1 MRVKPWSKIEI
12 RSLRM
17 IKKSNPKQVKLM
29 DFQTP
34 FRTNLDPNN
43 RWVKLAQLIPWQ
55 EFRQIYYSNM
65 SEKNGRRSLSARLVI
80 GALIIKHMQGLSDE
94 ETIQTIRENPYMQYF
109 LGYSKYTYER
119 PFDPS
124 LFVTI
129 RKRIGLDSISNMNDV
144 FINRCRELEKQLN
157 KDQDKKKA
165 ENQGKLIVDATVA
178 PSDIKYPTDLGLLN
192 HARELTEKM
201 IDQLWE
207 DKKVEKRKPRTYR
220 NLARLDYLK
229 IAKQRRPRKRKIRK
243 AIKSQLQYLRRN
255 LSHVEKMKEK
265 RAGIKLTP
273 SLEEKLA
280 TIKKLYSQQLEM
292 YKEKKNTI
300 KDRIVSIHQPRV
312 RPIVRGKVGKN
323 VEFGPKISLGIVE
336 GYCYLD
342 YFSWDNYHEGKV
354 LMDSVNNYKARFG
367 CDPSVVIADQI
378 YGTRENRSKLKSRDI
393 RYSGK
398 ALGRPPKEGSEK
410 YKRRKQRYKKE
421 SRERNAIEGKIGEG
435 KRRYNLGLI
444 QAKTDETSETWVGIN
459 ILVMNIAKA
468 FRQFFI
474 IQFYMLKNTGKLII
488 ILIFIGS
495 NQIFRKNA

>member
-1 MRVKPWSKIEI
+1 
-12 RSLRM
+12 
-17 IKKSNPKQVKLM
+17 M

-43 RWVKLAQLIPWQ
+43 RWVKLAKLIPWK
-55 EFRQIYYSNM
+55 EFSAIYHSNLD
-65 SEKNGRRSLSARLVI
+65 ENNGRRSLSARLVI

-109 LGYSKYTYER
+109 LGYSKYTYEQ

-129 RKRIGLDSISNMNDV
+129 RRRIGLDSISNMNDV

-157 KDQDKKKA
+157 EDKESKKKA
-165 ENQGKLIVDATVA
+165 ENQGKLIVDATVT
-178 PSDIKYPTDLGLLN
+178 PSDIKFPTDLGLLN
-192 HARELTEKM
+192 HARELSEKM
-201 IDQLWE
+201 IDSLWQY
-207 DKKVEKRKPRTYR
+207 KKIEKRKPRTYR
-220 NLARLDYLK
+220 NLARSDYLK
-229 IAKQRRPRKRKIRK
+229 IAKQRRPRKRKIRT
-243 AIKSQLQYLRRN
+243 AIKKQLQYLRRN
-255 LSHVEKMKEK
+255 LSHIEKMKQK
-265 RAGIKLTP
+265 RSGKQLTP

-280 TIKKLYSQQLEM
+280 TIKKLYAQQLEM
-292 YKEKKNTI
+292 YRENKKTI
-300 KDRIVSIHQPRV
+300 KDRIVSIHQPKI

-323 VEFGPKISLGIVE
+323 VEFGPKISLGIVD

-354 LMDSVNNYKARFG
+354 LMDSVKNYKARFD

-378 YGTRENRSKLKSRDI
+378 YGTRENRRKLKSRGI

-398 ALGRPPKEGSEK
+398 ALGRPPKESSEK
-410 YKRRKQRYKKE
+410 YKRRKQRYKRE
-421 SRERNAIEGKIGEG
+421 ARERNAIEGKIGEG

-488 ILIFIGS
+488 IVIFIGS
-495 NQIFRKNA
+495 NQIFINVFDQNIEIM